1 MRTWL
6 TFLQVIFVIASLLW
20 YPEFAKQ
27 NNISVFGVSKVYAN
41 SKFNFEKYYEVIKI
55 NESNYYLLLLDSQK
69 QVVQELRFSR
79 KPEIVMRDDG
89 IMQILISVGSPLNYS
104 YFYSITTN
112 KLSDPYTNVF
122 SIKHGKVITCARG
135 KVIISDIFDK
145 SVYYKEIIRNFSPTV
160 VPASAIQLADWSDN
174 DSVVLKYLEGEDY
187 GVKVEKVKLEE

>member
-55 NESNYYLLLLDSQK
+55 
-69 QVVQELRFSR
+69 
-79 KPEIVMRDDG
+79 IVMRDDG